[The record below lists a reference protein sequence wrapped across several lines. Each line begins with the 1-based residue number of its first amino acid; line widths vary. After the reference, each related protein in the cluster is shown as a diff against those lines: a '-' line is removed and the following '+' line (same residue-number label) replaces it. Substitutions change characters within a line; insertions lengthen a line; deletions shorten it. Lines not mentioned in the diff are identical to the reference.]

1 MKRAEKIW
9 TPKSLPFHLPLVLVL
24 LLVPVY
30 VLTLCSLLSTEHVP
44 LIVSCQINERV
55 FVALLDPLAFNSLD
69 RFLDRP
75 YSNPPPVRTD
85 SLGPLVGKLQQERSV
100 GPSVHSSCSNQ
111 QRDGDG
117 HCPSVGSLEIL
128 WSLTVSFE
136 SVPAFIVTVEAYGG

>member
-9 TPKSLPFHLPLVLVL
+9 TPKPSN
-24 LLVPVY
+24 
-30 VLTLCSLLSTEHVP
+30 LSIAGV
-44 LIVSCQINERV
+44 Q
-55 FVALLDPLAFNSLD
+55 
-69 RFLDRP
+69 
-75 YSNPPPVRTD
+75 NPPPVRTD